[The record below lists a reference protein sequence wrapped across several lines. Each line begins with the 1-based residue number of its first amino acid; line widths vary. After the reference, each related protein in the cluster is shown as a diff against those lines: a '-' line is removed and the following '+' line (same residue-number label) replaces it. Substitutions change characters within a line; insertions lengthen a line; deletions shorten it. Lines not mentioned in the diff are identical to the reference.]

1 VSELNATLYHT
12 NEDQYLPG
20 LPNIH
25 QESLF
30 EAEGFLLGAVFLA
43 PELIH
48 EITLEPSHFS
58 EKRNQLLFQALR
70 ELQKEEKPID
80 LLLVVKKLGSK
91 IENIGVSYIS
101 DIAGCCP
108 TTANYEHYQ
117 TLILNEYKLRI
128 LKRSAAQFL
137 NEQTFE
143 RADDF
148 YKTFTDLQDFGKVN
162 QKSKRDILYEVYE
175 EMIEDQGDIS
185 GMDTGFS
192 LLNGMLNGLQNGDL
206 IIIAARPSVGKTAL
220 SLNLAKNCCKV
231 GGVVDFFSLEMP
243 AKQLIKRML
252 SDISYVDGS
261 KWKDSYHYFSEDD
274 YGRAVHALGTID
286 QWNFHIHD
294 EPRQT
299 VADIR
304 AAIQKTKREN
314 PNGGH
319 LVVIDYL
326 QLITQTQ
333 RFERQDLAVGSIT
346 RELKQIARQYEVP
359 VVLLSQLSR
368 GVEQRADKRPVM
380 SDLRDSGS
388 IEQDADVIMLL
399 SRDDHE
405 PVSHNEC
412 ELINVNIAKHRN
424 GPVGVIKLAFEKNYS
439 RYRDYPNSSKK

>member
-1 VSELNATLYHT
+1 M
-12 NEDQYLPG
+12 
-20 LPNIH
+20 PNIH
-25 QESLF
+25 QENLF
-30 EAEGFLLGAVFLA
+30 NAEGILLGAVFLS

-58 EKRNQLLFQALR
+58 QKRNQLLFQAFR
-70 ELQKEEKPID
+70 ELQKANKPID
-80 LLLVVKKLGSK
+80 LILVAKQLGSTF
-91 IENIGVSYIS
+91 ENIGYSYIT

-117 TLILNEYKLRI
+117 TIIMNDYKLRMFQ
-128 LKRSAAQFL
+128 KAAFRVL
-137 NEQTFE
+137 NEQTLE
-143 RADDF
+143 AADDF
-148 YKTFTDLQDFGKVN
+148 YKTYTETQDVGKVAG
-162 QKSKRDILYEVYE
+162 KSKRDILTEVYE
-175 EMIEDQGDIS
+175 EMIEDQGNLS
-185 GMDTGFS
+185 GVDTGFTQ
-192 LLNGMLNGLQNGDL
+192 LNGMLNGLQNGDL

-220 SLNLAKNCCKV
+220 SINLAKNCCKD

-261 KWKDSYHYFSEDD
+261 KWKDPYHYFSEDD
-274 YGRAVHALGTID
+274 FERSVYELGTID
-286 QWNFHIHD
+286 QWNFNIHD
-294 EPRQT
+294 QPRQT
-299 VADIR
+299 IQDIR
-304 AAIQKTKREN
+304 AAIQKTKREH
-314 PNGGH
+314 PDVQH

-333 RFERQDLAVGSIT
+333 RFERHDLAIGSMT

-359 VVLLSQLSR
+359 IVLLSQLSR

-399 SRDDHE
+399 SREDIE
-405 PVSHNEC
+405 PVRPDSN

-424 GPVGVIKLAFEKNYS
+424 GPVGVVKLAFEKNYS
-439 RYRDYPNSSKK
+439 RYRDYPV

>member
-1 VSELNATLYHT
+1 
-12 NEDQYLPG
+12 
-20 LPNIH
+20 LPNI
-25 QESLF
+25 QLENLF
-30 EAEGFLLGAVFLA
+30 EAEGILLGAVFLA

-48 EITLEPSHFS
+48 EITLEPCHFS
-58 EKRNQLLFQALR
+58 QKRNQLIFQAMR
-70 ELQKEEKPID
+70 ELQNENKPID
-80 LLLVVKKLGSK
+80 LILMIQKLGSST
-91 IENIGVSYIS
+91 EEVGVTYMASITS
-101 DIAGCCP
+101 RCP
-108 TTANYEHYQ
+108 KALNYEHYQ
-117 TLILNEYKLRI
+117 TIILNEYKLR
-128 LKRSAAQFL
+128 LLTRSGAQFL
-137 NEQTFE
+137 NEPTLE
-143 RADDF
+143 RAEEF
-148 YKTFTDLQDFGKVN
+148 YKTYTDLQDFGKVHL
-162 QKSKRDILYEVYE
+162 KSKRDVLFEVYE
-175 EMIEDQGDIS
+175 EMAEDQGDIS
-185 GMDTGFS
+185 GVDTGFS

-220 SLNLAKNCCKV
+220 SLNLAKNCCKE
-231 GGVVDFFSLEMP
+231 GGAVDFFSLEMP

-261 KWKDSYHYFSEDD
+261 KWKSSFQLFSEDD
-274 YGRAVHALGTID
+274 YERAVHALGTLD

-304 AAIQKTKREN
+304 AAKKTKREH

-326 QLITQTQ
+326 QLITQTK

-346 RELKQIARQYEVP
+346 RELKQIARQYDVP
-359 VVLLSQLSR
+359 IILLSQLSR

-399 SRDDHE
+399 SREELDQ
-405 PVSHNEC
+405 VSSDNC

-424 GPVGVIKLAFEKNYS
+424 GPVGVVKLAFEKNYS
-439 RYRDYPNSSKK
+439 RYRDYQVKTGL